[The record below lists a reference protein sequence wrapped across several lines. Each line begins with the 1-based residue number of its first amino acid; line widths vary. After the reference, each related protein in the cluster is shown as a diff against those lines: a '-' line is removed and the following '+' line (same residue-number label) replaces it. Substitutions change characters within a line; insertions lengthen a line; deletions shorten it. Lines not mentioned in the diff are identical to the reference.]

1 MILTKLFKEF
11 FNSEKTA
18 GIILILATV
27 TSLFLANSSFHA
39 DYLGFWSMD
48 IGGHSITHW
57 INDGLMAIF
66 FLMIGLE
73 LERALYI
80 GELSSFKNAS
90 LPVIAAIGGMLVP
103 AIIYLSL
110 NFSTETQS
118 GFGIPMA
125 TDIAFAIGVL
135 SILGKRI
142 PGTIKV
148 FLIALAVIDD
158 LGAILVI
165 AIFYS
170 KTISLG
176 ALGIA
181 GGIFALLLIF
191 NRLQIRNLIPY
202 LIGGVFMWYYI
213 LQSGVHASIAGILL
227 AFAIPF
233 GCGGEKSPSYLLQHF
248 LHKPVAFLILP
259 IFALANTGIIIETG
273 LDNNILHPAS
283 IGIIAGLFI
292 GKPLGIFLFS
302 YLGNRLKICNL
313 PQELKWRHIFATACL
328 AGIGFTMSVFITF
341 LAYEDPVY
349 ITKSKIAIIIAS
361 LLSGIT
367 GFLLLKS
374 CFKNNYNE
382 NE

>member
-18 GIILILATV
+18 GIILIVATGI
-27 TSLFLANSSFHA
+27 SLYLANSNFQTE
-39 DYLGFWSMD
+39 YLGFWAKD
-48 IGGHSITHW
+48 IAGHSITHW

-73 LERALYI
+73 LERELYI

-90 LPVIAAIGGMLVP
+90 LPVIAAIGGMLIP
-103 AIIYLSL
+103 AIIYLSF
-110 NFSTETQS
+110 NFGTEMQS

-135 SILGKRI
+135 SLLGRKI
-142 PGTIKV
+142 PAAIKV

-170 KTISLG
+170 KTISLV

-181 GGIFALLLIF
+181 GGIFALLLIL

-202 LIGGVFMWYYI
+202 LIGGVFMWYFI

-233 GCGGEKSPSYLLQHF
+233 GCGGEKSPSYILQHL
-248 LHKPVAFLILP
+248 LHKPVAFIILP
-259 IFALANTGIIIETG
+259 IFALANTGIIIEA
-273 LDNNILHPAS
+273 DWYKNILHPAS

-292 GKPLGIFLFS
+292 GKPIGIFLFS
-302 YLGNRLKICNL
+302 YLGNRLRICSL
-313 PQELKWRHIFATACL
+313 PPEIKWRHIFATACL
-328 AGIGFTMSVFITF
+328 AGIGFTMSIFITF
-341 LAYEDPVY
+341 LAYENPVY
-349 ITKSKIAIIIAS
+349 ITKSKIAIILAS
-361 LLSGIT
+361 LLSAIT
-367 GFLLLKS
+367 GYILLKT
-374 CFKNNYNE
+374 CFKTNVEDNE
-382 NE
+382 